1 MCRSEMLKK
10 SKFVNFS
17 RPRVSNHG
25 VSPDNEWKR
34 KGVRL
39 ESPPKKAKGE
49 ECGELAVV
57 EEEDEDEDIFV
68 LDL

>member
-1 MCRSEMLKK
+1 MCRGEILKK
-10 SKFVNFS
+10 TKFVNFS
-17 RPRVSNHG
+17 RPRVSNLG
-25 VSPDNEWKR
+25 VRPDNAWKR

-49 ECGELAVV
+49 ECGELAV
-57 EEEDEDEDIFV
+57 EEEDEEDEDIFV